1 MGTPRRALK
10 FAMIS
15 SACLSRSDMVLGTNA
30 RSLTK
35 GEAALAAGL
44 AAGGAGS
51 AGRDGRAPG
60 ALFAVSFL
68 PTEPSGL

>member
-60 ALFAVSFL
+60 ALFAVSQ
-68 PTEPSGL
+68 

>member
-15 SACLSRSDMVLGTNA
+15 SACLSRSDMVLGTRA

-35 GEAALAAGL
+35 GEAALT
-44 AAGGAGS
+44 GGAGRAGK
-51 AGRDGRAPG
+51 AGREGRAPG

>member
-1 MGTPRRALK
+1 
-10 FAMIS
+10 
-15 SACLSRSDMVLGTNA
+15 MVLGTNA

-60 ALFAVSFL
+60 ALFAVSQ
-68 PTEPSGL
+68 